1 MLDIKKNINKKKMLA
16 NITFILFLCTS
27 DFFFYTPQCL
37 IDSVSYPV
45 SPHDTFFFIWFRGM
59 QDWHSD
65 CTEKIGI
72 HNKGLK
78 IRVFSPPSVLQLQM
92 TLGFQNKIICS
103 LIWFCNMFR
112 GWNLSSQIK

>member
-45 SPHDTFFFIWFRGM
+45 SPHDTFFLFG
-59 QDWHSD
+59 
-65 CTEKIGI
+65 
-72 HNKGLK
+72 
-78 IRVFSPPSVLQLQM
+78 SVGCK
-92 TLGFQNKIICS
+92 TDI
-103 LIWFCNMFR
+103 LIAQR
-112 GWNLSSQIK
+112 R